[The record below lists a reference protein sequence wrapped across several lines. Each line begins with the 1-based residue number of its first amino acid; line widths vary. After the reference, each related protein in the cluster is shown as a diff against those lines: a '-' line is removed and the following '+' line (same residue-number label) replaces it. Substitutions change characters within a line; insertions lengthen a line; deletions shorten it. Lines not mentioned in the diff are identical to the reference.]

1 MKQLVFS
8 PAAKNDLLN
17 IWDYGADNFG
27 EDAADRY
34 HDEIMDIMERVAA
47 GVYQGR
53 DASHIR
59 AGYLKY
65 NLRREVAFYRESDDR
80 IEVIRILGGAMD
92 HARHL

>member
-8 PAAKNDLLN
+8 PEAKNDLLN
-17 IWDYGADNFG
+17 IWDYGADHFG

-47 GVYQGR
+47 GIYQGR

-65 NLRREVAFYRESDDR
+65 NLRREVVFYRETAAR
-80 IEVIRILGGAMD
+80 MEVIRILGGAMD
-92 HARHL
+92 HARHI